1 MTDCSRRKLLGV
13 ASAVATS
20 SLAGCLDTVGEY
32 LGSEQEGEFLVV
44 GTDLVHAPGYRW
56 EAASYPEDVVVQV
69 AVENRRPSRQS
80 ATLVVTLRYDPPDG
94 ETIRWEERDEL
105 NEGRGVSPTI
115 PVIFE
120 DVWIPDRAIEHY
132 HVSAEIVEDT

>member
-1 MTDCSRRKLLGV
+1 MTNCSRRQLLGA
-13 ASAVATS
+13 ASAVGTV

-32 LGSEQEGEFLVV
+32 LGSEEEGEFLVV

-56 EAASYPEDVVVQV
+56 EAATYPDDIVVQV
-69 AVENRRPSRQS
+69 AVENRRASRQT

-94 ETIRWEERDEL
+94 ETIRWEQRDEL

-120 DVWIPDRAIEHY
+120 DVWNPERAIEHY
-132 HVSAEIVEDT
+132 EVSAEIVEPE